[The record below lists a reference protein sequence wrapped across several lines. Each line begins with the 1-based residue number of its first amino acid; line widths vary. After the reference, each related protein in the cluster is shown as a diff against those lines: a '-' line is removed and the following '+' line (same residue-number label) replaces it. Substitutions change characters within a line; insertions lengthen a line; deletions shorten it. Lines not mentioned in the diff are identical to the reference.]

1 MESAGGKRDRDP
13 SAPREADV
21 TSPVAQRGPQGE
33 ATDGTP
39 ATVGPPPQAD
49 AGPTIVAVPDRVRVT
64 RKGER
69 FADPKAVS
77 IYFRDFT
84 LDTVVDRAPPPVD
97 QLKDEQRVAA
107 ADDDH
112 VAKQAASWEEHYRHN
127 KGLYPIK
134 NYIAQAFPTVFL
146 AWESDDSKAAEAGE
160 DLSLRPPRTIIECGC
175 GVGSALLP
183 LAGLLPRD
191 RFIGFDVSKS
201 AVDLMLRHE
210 RTVASGGRIS
220 GFPHDIAAEPLPS
233 EHNGSAHAVLLV
245 FVLSAVGKSQQQAS
259 LERLRAVMR
268 PDGRLCFRD
277 YGRYDHNERRF
288 YDGGN
293 RVADGGYV
301 KGDGTQQCFFEL
313 EETRQLFKRAGFE
326 EDVPLDY
333 HFNRVHNRKTD
344 VEMRKVFING
354 VFKPAAAAPAA

>member
-1 MESAGGKRDRDP
+1 MDASSKRDRDTDNAQA
-13 SAPREADV
+13 SSDAAPA
-21 TSPVAQRGPQGE
+21 AQRGPQTE
-33 ATDGTP
+33 AGDGTP
-39 ATVGPPPQAD
+39 TAAPAKAD
-49 AGPTIVAVPDRVRVT
+49 NGPTIVAVPARTT

-69 FADPKAVS
+69 FADPKSVS

-84 LDTVVDRAPPPVD
+84 LDTVVDRAPPPADAVD
-97 QLKDEQRVAA
+97 DTARVAPVGE
-107 ADDDH
+107 DH
-112 VAKQAASWEEHYRHN
+112 VTRQAQSWEQHYQHN

-146 AWESDDSKAAEAGE
+146 AWEASDAKAAEAGT
-160 DLSLRPPRTIIECGC
+160 DLDAQAPRTIIECGC

-191 RFIGFDVSKS
+191 RFVGFDVSKS

-210 RTVASGGRIS
+210 RTVASAGRIS
-220 GFPHDIAAEPLPS
+220 GFPLDIAAEALPA
-233 EHNGSAHAVLLV
+233 EHNGTADAVLLV
-245 FVLSAVGKSQQQAS
+245 FVLSAVGKSQQQVS
-259 LERLRAVMR
+259 LERLRTVMK
-268 PDGRLCFRD
+268 PGGMLCFRD

-293 RVADGGYV
+293 KVADGGYV

-313 EETRQLFKRAGFE
+313 EATRELFRRAGFVE
-326 EDVPLDY
+326 AVPLDY

-354 VFKPAAAAPAA
+354 VFTPAPAKDAAADSA